1 METVTDFIL
10 GPSKITA
17 ESDCS
22 HEMKRLLL
30 LGKKAMTNLDSIL
43 KTIHIT
49 LLTKFY
55 LVKINDFSSNHVWI
69 WQFGTQRKL
78 NAKELM
84 PLNCGVAEDSWEFLG
99 LQEIESVKPKG
110 NQFWIIIGRTDAEHL
125 MQRTASLE
133 KTLILGKIEGR
144 RRREQ
149 ERMRWLDGIT
159 NSMDMSLC
167 KLWELVMDREA
178 WCAAVHGISKSRTQL
193 SHWTISIQNKDSK

>member
-1 METVTDFIL
+1 
-10 GPSKITA
+10 
-17 ESDCS
+17 
-22 HEMKRLLL
+22 
-30 LGKKAMTNLDSIL
+30 
-43 KTIHIT
+43 
-49 LLTKFY
+49 
-55 LVKINDFSSNHVWI
+55 
-69 WQFGTQRKL
+69 
-78 NAKELM
+78 M

-178 WCAAVHGISKSRTQL
+178 WRYAVHGVSKSQIQL
-193 SHWTISIQNKDSK
+193 SDWTTTTLYLHNISEFPKHFHVIYFYLASLNLHNSLVLLNEVKYIEYLGLLRIVVSM